1 MCEQRFLKSSIL
13 ETRALTTCIVNQGN
27 IIYPIQWPLPLSP
40 LPLPVAI
47 SASSLCCGT
56 DLTGLQSEPSVSFL
70 GLEEISLL
78 PRRTV
83 LPLGHSCANKSS
95 PDNLGFREPETERPA
110 FSPAICLP
118 QRKWSLS
125 LFDLG
130 RRKRKKCKERSTVLM
145 SPNITSPI
153 PLEIQIQD
161 FKQLQF
167 RWNLGYVRD
176 LKYPNKNSDAKW
188 YCKGHWF
195 YNGFILDICLQV
207 TSLRW
212 KFLDKWVSETWIE
225 KCFVLFCFSHF
236 VLML

>member
-1 MCEQRFLKSSIL
+1 M
-13 ETRALTTCIVNQGN
+13 A
-27 IIYPIQWPLPLSP
+27 PAQWPLPLSP

-47 SASSLCCGT
+47 SATSL
-56 DLTGLQSEPSVSFL
+56 
-70 GLEEISLL
+70 SLL
-78 PRRTV
+78 TVPWERPHRSAVSTFSLFSWPRGNFSTDQEDY
-83 LPLGHSCANKSS
+83 S
-95 PDNLGFREPETERPA
+95 PFGTLLCQHIFSWGFHEPKTERPA
-110 FSPAICLP
+110 FSPAVCLP
-118 QRKWSLS
+118 QRQWSLS

-130 RRKRKKCKERSTVLM
+130 RRKRRECKERSTVLM
-145 SPNITSPI
+145 FPNITSPI

-176 LKYPNKNSDAKW
+176 LKYRNKNPDAKW

-212 KFLDKWVSETWIE
+212 KFLDK
-225 KCFVLFCFSHF
+225 
-236 VLML
+236 